1 MLIISSKKMYES
13 NVLSLDGTMR
23 QDFFSRSDTSGA
35 STYEP
40 IAIFHSR
47 SKLRCA
53 AKCGRNPM
61 CATFTFDDIAKICSL
76 NALGSNEGGDVACD
90 SYTLRNYI
98 VFD

>member
-1 MLIISSKKMYES
+1 MHES

-23 QDFFSRSDTSGA
+23 QDFFSMDGTSG
-35 STYEP
+35 TYGSL
-40 IAIFHSR
+40 AVFHSR
-47 SKLRCA
+47 SKLLCA

-76 NALGSNEGGDVACD
+76 NALGSNEGGDVAGD

-98 VFD
+98 VYD